1 MGNDCQLTKLLI
13 FLTKT
18 KLLGTT
24 LGSVQR
30 TEWRICILMVGC
42 KGCNPLTR
50 QSDQLLI
57 SPFLITPKLNIKF
70 MRLKEMTTNS
80 PCQRFRKCIKKKFKS
95 VECLFCGSIFLLFHN
110 LVSFL

>member
-13 FLTKT
+13 FLIKT

-24 LGSVQR
+24 LGNVQR
-30 TEWRICILMVGC
+30 TEWRTCILMLRC
-42 KGCNPLTR
+42 KGCNPLIPK
-50 QSDQLLI
+50 SDQLLI

-80 PCQRFRKCIKKKFKS
+80 PCQRFRKCLENNMENMHTDVRVYRI
-95 VECLFCGSIFLLFHN
+95 
-110 LVSFL
+110 

>member
-24 LGSVQR
+24 LGNMQR

-42 KGCNPLTR
+42 KGCNLLTP

-57 SPFLITPKLNIKF
+57 SPFLITRKLNIKF

-80 PCQRFRKCIKKKFKS
+80 PYQRLRKCI
-95 VECLFCGSIFLLFHN
+95 ENNMEN
-110 LVSFL
+110 LHTDVRV

>member
-24 LGSVQR
+24 LRNVQR
-30 TEWRICILMVGC
+30 TEWRICILMVRC

-80 PCQRFRKCIKKKFKS
+80 PCQRFRKCMENNMENMHTD
-95 VECLFCGSIFLLFHN
+95 VR
-110 LVSFL
+110 V

>member
-18 KLLGTT
+18 KLFGTT
-24 LGSVQR
+24 LGNVQR
-30 TEWRICILMVGC
+30 TEWRTCILMLRC
-42 KGCNPLTR
+42 KGCNPLIPK
-50 QSDQLLI
+50 SDQLLI

-80 PCQRFRKCIKKKFKS
+80 PYQRLRKCI
-95 VECLFCGSIFLLFHN
+95 ENNMEN
-110 LVSFL
+110 LHTDVRV

>member
-24 LGSVQR
+24 LGNMQR

-42 KGCNPLTR
+42 KGCNLLTP

-57 SPFLITPKLNIKF
+57 SPFLITRKLNIKF

-80 PCQRFRKCIKKKFKS
+80 PYQRLRKCI
-95 VECLFCGSIFLLFHN
+95 ENNMEN
-110 LVSFL
+110 LDTDVRV

>member
-1 MGNDCQLTKLLI
+1 MENDCQLTKLLI

-24 LGSVQR
+24 LGNVQR

-42 KGCNPLTR
+42 KGCNLLTP

-57 SPFLITPKLNIKF
+57 SPFLITRKLNIKF

-80 PCQRFRKCIKKKFKS
+80 PYQRLRKCI
-95 VECLFCGSIFLLFHN
+95 ENNMEN
-110 LVSFL
+110 LHTDVRV

>member
-24 LGSVQR
+24 LGNMQR

-42 KGCNPLTR
+42 KGCNPLTP

-70 MRLKEMTTNS
+70 MRLKEMTTNCH
-80 PCQRFRKCIKKKFKS
+80 CQHLRKCIENNMEN
-95 VECLFCGSIFLLFHN
+95 VYTDLR
-110 LVSFL
+110 V